1 MQEDQEER
9 RFRSRELELA
19 DKILDTGQPAPE
31 KIDTRFIFDYD
42 YLWLNFEAKL
52 RGGKL
57 RRNSKTGSWEIDLKD
72 HAKAILNE
80 KGINDLM
87 AFFEANVSIIQGS
100 TIFENDQGQGI
111 ERIYRLCEDMGYALL
126 MMLQENKE
134 EYELG
139 EGKMMVIV
147 LTFLTAME
155 SNLRKSLNGDA
166 LKYSLQA
173 EHRVISEDATK
184 QPAVPILRRFI

>member
-1 MQEDQEER
+1 MQEDQQER
-9 RFRSRELELA
+9 QFRSRELELA
-19 DKILDTGQPAPE
+19 DKILDTGIPAPE
-31 KIDTRFIFDYD
+31 KIDTRYIFDYD
-42 YLWLNFEAKL
+42 YLWLGFEAKL

-57 RRNSKTGSWEIDLKD
+57 KRNPKTASWEIDLKD
-72 HAKAILNE
+72 HSKAIMNE

-87 AFFEANVSIIQGS
+87 ALFQTNVSIIQGS
-100 TIFENDQGQGI
+100 TIFENDQNQGI

-134 EYELG
+134 EYEIG

-147 LTFLTAME
+147 LTFLNAME
-155 SNLRKSLNGDA
+155 ANLRKSLNGEA
-166 LKYSLQA
+166 LKYITQA

-184 QPAVPILRRFI
+184 QPPTPMLRRFI